1 MAKIRIDV
9 DMLKSNSLALSA
21 KIEELT
27 ALNERLNGLLLRIN
41 DSWEGEASAAY
52 INMMQ
57 NYAAQA
63 SGLVR
68 VLTEFRSY
76 VDSAVSN
83 FETADKSL
91 ATFIRGSF

>member
-68 VLTEFRSY
+68 VLTEFKSY

-83 FETADKSL
+83 FETADKSS
-91 ATFIRGSF
+91 AAFIRGSF